1 MSNQTKH
8 DSLIPEEF
16 LQISSNIVST
26 FGNRLPVTL
35 CIYDNEFQRVAPL
48 FPKETRLTPKKKDQ
62 MEKECQDGNLFITKE
77 EYAGLAGHISQ
88 NLGALLTEH
97 YLDEAVA
104 AEIFYSGILEKV
116 RSFLGNPIAE
126 TLEQLKSVLAIF
138 SEYVWVDRNRWAYFF
153 NTLQR
158 SNDIACHS
166 VNTLFVGTA
175 VYLKTVH
182 KGDEKLELN
191 SLGLGLVLHDLGM
204 TQIPTALLSKAGP
217 FLYKEKQRMQEHIDI
232 AEKMINRLEI
242 KDAIVRS
249 CILDHHERIDGSG
262 YPRGKKADSI
272 STETKVCSVAD
283 AFCAIISERW
293 HRKGLN
299 PILAA
304 IVLTESSKRYDKNLT
319 SALVSFIISNN
330 PEMQA
335 LIKDKEKMQQ
345 LRALALK
352 QCE

>member
-1 MSNQTKH
+1 MINQIQS
-8 DSLIPEEF
+8 DNLIPEEY

-26 FGNRLPVTL
+26 FGNKLPVTL
-35 CIYDNEFQRVAPL
+35 CIYDDEFQRVAPL
-48 FPKETRLTPKKKDQ
+48 FSKETRLTPKKKEQ
-62 MEKECQDGNLFITKE
+62 MIKECQDGNLFITKD

-97 YLDEAVA
+97 YLDEAAA
-104 AEIFYSGILEKV
+104 AEIFYSGILDKV
-116 RSFLGNPIAE
+116 RSFFGNPITE
-126 TLEQLKSVLAIF
+126 TLEQLKSVLAVF
-138 SEYVWVDRNRWAYFF
+138 SEYVWVDRNRWSHFF

-158 SNDIACHS
+158 ENDLSCHS

-175 VYLKTVH
+175 VFLKTVH

-191 SLGLGLVLHDLGM
+191 SLGLGLILHDLGM
-204 TQIPTALLSKAGP
+204 TQIPNVLLSKTTP
-217 FLYKEKQRMQEHIDI
+217 FLFKEKQRMQEHIDI

-242 KDAIVRS
+242 KDTLVRS

-262 YPRGKKADSI
+262 YPRGKKADAI
-272 STETKVCSVAD
+272 PIETKVCSVAD
-283 AFCAIISERW
+283 AFCALISTRW

-304 IVLTESSKRYDKNLT
+304 IVLTESSKRYDKTLT

-330 PEMQA
+330 PDMQA

-345 LRALALK
+345 LKTLALK
-352 QCE
+352 QCD